1 MPKPP
6 LTPLILSAL
15 IVAAV
20 IATAALLKAG
30 MLTRNPCSV
39 PEESAGGDLLG
50 YYMDFSISAGY
61 VKPGSQIG
69 VTVYDVRDD
78 FNGKIILCI
87 YKVSPLG
94 EILVYKSEAAAERL
108 PGSIKWTI
116 PPGSE
121 PAKYRLLLLLA
132 IDGSIVDYMDS
143 VVIVPE
149 QKVEAKMTTDKT
161 VYRVGETIKL
171 TITNLGD
178 TPVGVGRPYE
188 VYYWNGSAWVFSD
201 ELTPDIWTL
210 ELILLE
216 KGESFTQEI
225 SLEKAVPGK
234 YKVVKRVFGEGTDI
248 AVELEVE
255 FEVRG

>member
-1 MPKPP
+1 M
-6 LTPLILSAL
+6 LRSTVIPLILSAL
-15 IVAAV
+15 VVAAV

-30 MLTRNPCSV
+30 MLARGPCSA
-39 PEESAGGDLLG
+39 PEESVGGDLIG
-50 YYMDFSISAGY
+50 YYIDYSINAGY

-69 VTVYDVRDD
+69 VTVYDVKED
-78 FNGKIILCI
+78 FNGEIILCI
-87 YKVSPLG
+87 YKVSSLG
-94 EILVYKSEAAAERL
+94 ETLVYKGEAPAERL
-108 PGSIKWTI
+108 PGSLRWTI

-121 PAKYRLLLLLA
+121 PAKYKLLLLLA
-132 IDGSIVDYMDS
+132 INGSIVDYIDT

-161 VYRVGETIKL
+161 VYKVGETVKL
-171 TITNLGD
+171 TVTNLGD
-178 TPVGVGRPYE
+178 TPIGVGRPYE

-201 ELTPDIWTL
+201 ELTPDAWTM

-216 KGESFTQEI
+216 KGESFTQKI
-225 SLEKAVPGK
+225 SLNKAVPGK

-248 AVELEVE
+248 TVELEAE